1 MSLNPS
7 DNSKIYAVE
16 WRIDCIPVVQMLLSN
31 ITEKDSL
38 GSNQRC
44 KSGLS
49 GDCRGSYRLPALGM
63 ILTS

>member
-16 WRIDCIPVVQMLLSN
+16 WRTDCTPVVQMLLLN

-38 GSNQRC
+38 GFNQRC
-44 KSGLS
+44 KSGLF
-49 GDCRGSYRLPALGM
+49 GDCRDNYRLPALGM